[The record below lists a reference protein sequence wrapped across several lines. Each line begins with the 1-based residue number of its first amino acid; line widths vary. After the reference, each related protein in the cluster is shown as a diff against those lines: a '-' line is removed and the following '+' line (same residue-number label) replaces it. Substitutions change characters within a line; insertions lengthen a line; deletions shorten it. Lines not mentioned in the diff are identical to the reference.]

1 MIDASSFVILSLD
14 FVGSFGPHMKF
25 RIIYSVSGNNVRWV
39 FGGDCSESV
48 GGL

>member
-14 FVGSFGPHMKF
+14 FVGSFWPHMKF
-25 RIIYSVSGNNVRWV
+25 SIIYSVSGNNVHWV